1 MTHDHWYS
9 SLLKQVFITRH
20 RGGRNSMSLLRMF
33 TKVDQEGKISLPT
46 NIQREMGMRE
56 GQLIELKVSGSG
68 KHKTLVMVT
77 RDNAR

>member
-1 MTHDHWYS
+1 
-9 SLLKQVFITRH
+9 
-20 RGGRNSMSLLRMF
+20 MSLLRMF
-33 TKVDQEGKISLPT
+33 LKVEQEGKISLPT
-46 NIQREMGMRE
+46 NIQREMGMHE